1 MFKPTPLRL
10 LAPALL
16 LACDARAPGK
26 PGGHGSDTAGA
37 SPADSGGADGG
48 STDGGSTDGGSTDGG
63 STDGG
68 DPGVVPTA
76 VMNCPT
82 EPVVWLPRVE
92 YAPPRHGRGS
102 VDPLGEGL
110 SYEWTTIAAPYEVLL
125 TPPDLRPSAE
135 ANYWSCPAMGDFEV
149 QLRVRDAAGTWSE
162 PALCRYSCVPGVRF
176 RAEQIADADG
186 RVDMYTTLIDLDL
199 HVTSNAAGLFSRPGD
214 SCFCHPEDAGPDLDR
229 PEDDVL
235 ALGGDDH
242 IGQHVEVAASDDPQS
257 GTMTVWVHGW
267 DVPDVHRYYFPKST
281 VRVYVDGVLVEE
293 SVRRVSEDHAW
304 EVGTVSWPE
313 GAWAPAEGPLVE
325 ERARMCE

>member
-1 MFKPTPLRL
+1 
-10 LAPALL
+10 
-16 LACDARAPGK
+16 
-26 PGGHGSDTAGA
+26 
-37 SPADSGGADGG
+37 
-48 STDGGSTDGGSTDGG
+48 
-63 STDGG
+63 
-68 DPGVVPTA
+68 
-76 VMNCPT
+76 
-82 EPVVWLPRVE
+82 
-92 YAPPRHGRGS
+92 
-102 VDPLGEGL
+102 
-110 SYEWTTIAAPYEVLL
+110 
-125 TPPDLRPSAE
+125 
-135 ANYWSCPAMGDFEV
+135 MGDFEV